1 MISASDT
8 PRITCRRPTRGRLH
22 ECGVGCMNRFSLTKP
37 RLEFDEGSALV
48 NESNACAVEGTDE
61 VVPNQTRGR
70 CERRRKEGRERRP
83 THVAHPGHTQEV
95 EKPGLSVS
103 LTWYHSPVTVES
115 RVKLGSAGG
124 KY

>member
-1 MISASDT
+1 
-8 PRITCRRPTRGRLH
+8 
-22 ECGVGCMNRFSLTKP
+22 MNRFSLTKP

-61 VVPNQTRGR
+61 VVPNQTRPVADASD
-70 CERRRKEGRERRP
+70 EGRPGEETNARRTP
-83 THVAHPGHTQEV
+83 WPYARIGETGAVCI
-95 EKPGLSVS
+95 S
-103 LTWYHSPVTVES
+103 LTWYLPPVTVES